1 MRSAWAWVRRQRR
14 PLGLCVAGGLLLS
27 QLLTLYIT
35 PVLYTYLDRVGRRLD
50 FGTRRRMV
58 ALRPE
63 IRPLSLP
70 SSR

>member
-1 MRSAWAWVRRQRR
+1 
-14 PLGLCVAGGLLLS
+14 VAGGLLLS